1 MEGGKMPMIFKIA
14 IRNIFRNKRRTIL
27 TLSTISFAILS
38 TIVFLSWMKGIMENW
53 IDNTVR
59 FAYGHVKI
67 ADERYIK
74 KEKILPLEYSIN
86 NLSAVLSEIKKDK
99 EVVSVRPVIK
109 FGAQLEFKGNTSDC
123 LGMAVDT
130 NMEKQVSRIQ
140 DSITQGSYWSDDQT
154 GTKQGILIGYKT
166 AEELGAK
173 LNDEVTVLART
184 ADFSP
189 YLLVYKIRGIFKTGM
204 ISLDKGLFYINLADA
219 SELLNMYNSA
229 NEILIML
236 DNKDKSYEY
245 AAKIS
250 KRLHEAGL
258 DKGLKIMPWQEQGGL
273 GKLIRVSYVMFIMFI
288 LILAIVAGL
297 TILNTMMMSVF
308 ERTHEIGMIRALGM
322 KRMKILTMIISES
335 AVIGIIGSL
344 IGGITGSAIAYFFF
358 EKVGIDYSGVMD
370 AAQGWYMDPV
380 MKGDFEISQFLIGF
394 VAGVLLTIIAA
405 LYPAYRASKM
415 RPVKALRII

>member
-1 MEGGKMPMIFKIA
+1 MEGGKMPMIIKISF
-14 IRNIFRNKRRTIL
+14 RNIFRNKRRTIL
-27 TLSTISFAILS
+27 TLSTISFTILS
-38 TIVFLSWMKGIMENW
+38 IIVFLSWMKGIMDNW

-67 ADERYIK
+67 ANEEYIK
-74 KEKILPLEYSIN
+74 KEKILPLEYSVN
-86 NLSAVLSEIKKDK
+86 NLAAVLKEIKKDK
-99 EVVSVRPVIK
+99 EVVTVRPVIK

-130 NMEKQVSRIQ
+130 VMEKRSSRIQ
-140 DSITQGSYWSDDQT
+140 NSIIQGNYWGDDQT
-154 GTKQGILIGYKT
+154 GTGQGILIGIKT
-166 AEELGAK
+166 AKELGVK

-189 YLLVYKIRGIFKTGM
+189 YLLVYKVRGIFSTGM

-236 DNKDKSYEY
+236 DNKDKSFAY

-250 KRLHEAGL
+250 KRLHDAGL
-258 DKGLKIMPWQEQGGL
+258 DKNLKIMPWQEQGGL
-273 GKLIRVSYVMFIMFI
+273 GKMIRVSYVMFGLFI
-288 LILAIVAGL
+288 LIIAIVAGL

-322 KRMKILTMIISES
+322 KRIKILTMIISES
-335 AVIGIIGSL
+335 VVIGVIGGL
-344 IGGITGSAIAYFFF
+344 IGGISGSAVAYFFF
-358 EKVGIDYSGVMD
+358 EKVGIDYTSVMD
-370 AAQGWYMDPV
+370 TAQGWYMDPV
-380 MKGDFEISQFLIGF
+380 MRGDFRISQFFIGF
-394 VAGVLLTIIAA
+394 LAGVVLTIVAGI
-405 LYPAYRASKM
+405 YPAYRASKM